1 MDVTELLIQY
11 GMSGVGTVLL
21 AMWISGKLRPERD
34 VKEMREDRDFWRSRA
49 LHHLDLADRATTVSS
64 AALLPVTHHSSEQ
77 TTLDQILDELQELK
91 RGGRA
96 GRGGRPTGGHSGTE
110 SST

>member
-1 MDVTELLIQY
+1 MDVTELLVRY

-21 AMWISGKLRPERD
+21 GMWISGKLRPERD

-64 AALLPVTHHSSEQ
+64 AALLPVTSQGLER
-77 TTLDQILDELQELK
+77 TTLDKILDELQELK
-91 RGGRA
+91 HGGRA
-96 GRGGRPTGGHSGTE
+96 GRPSEGRSGTE